1 MKFFKYVFAF
11 TILAAL
17 FIGCS
22 DITTKAKNTI
32 NKTGEKV
39 GQTATEFIE
48 GVTEGVEKSLQRK
61 VELSDSL
68 KAKGLSFGNTS
79 VANDTVG
86 SNNKL
91 TVYFIFNKTF
101 SDTLIA
107 KVFNKENIEI
117 GRSKLPVWGE
127 KDDAKYFDFTFD
139 ERTYIEVKSKVII
152 SN

>member
-1 MKFFKYVFAF
+1 MKIFKFVFAL

-17 FIGCS
+17 FTACN

-68 KAKGLSFGNTS
+68 KAKGLSLGNTS
-79 VANDTVG
+79 ITNDTVG

-101 SDTLIA
+101 SDTVFA
-107 KVFNKENIEI
+107 KVYNKNNVEI
-117 GRSKLPVWGE
+117 GRSKLLVTGA
-127 KDDAKYFDFTFD
+127 KKDAKYVDFIFDK
-139 ERTYIEVKSKVII
+139 RTYIEVKSTVVLDY
-152 SN
+152 